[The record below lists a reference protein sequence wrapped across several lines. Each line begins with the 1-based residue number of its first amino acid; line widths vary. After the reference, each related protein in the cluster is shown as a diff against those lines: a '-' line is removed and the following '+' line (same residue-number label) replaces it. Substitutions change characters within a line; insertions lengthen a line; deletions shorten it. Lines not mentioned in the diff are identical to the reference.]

1 MLFESSTGSVKETPR
16 KESSSREGCNP
27 SMESLSG
34 KDVQCAPENMTIHQE
49 RTTLAPY
56 SQSESKKRIPTAY
69 EVVGVTEE
77 EDATNTRDV
86 VTILNE
92 YQKQVEDASDQCSLS
107 SNQDDDSE
115 KTISEEEPSPAPSR
129 HSVVSAPHE
138 EDNGNHISLMMTA
151 LPESEDDLSVLPHEA
166 PKDVDVIDVNS
177 DSPEKETQE
186 IIDILTPSQN
196 PARAVSL
203 SIDDDPNE
211 EAQATEKSTALHEAS
226 RSDITDSQ
234 FSIINITDCED
245 TPHCSPEGVLQ
256 DNQRKLGKGMSL
268 DSQISIVSVSDN
280 EESQC
285 VPCAR
290 RDSEDDLDGSF
301 EENNEQIHLYVAS
314 CIKNSQ
320 NEAKEEENLI
330 DISSPSLSSQEEC
343 VVSMPPSQERRSL
356 LPSQEKSLP
365 PSQERES
372 RFSQSQE
379 RRLLPPSQER
389 QSISTPLQRKESL
402 ASPLLHRDSL
412 TSPLQKR
419 ESLSTPLQHKNSL
432 STPLQHKNS
441 LSTPLQHKSSPSTPL
456 QHRDS
461 LISPQDRKPLFSPSQ
476 DCKPSPNDE
485 KKPFSSQPCS
495 KLSSRVAV
503 LLFPHP

>member
-1 MLFESSTGSVKETPR
+1 MLFESSTGSIKETPQ
-16 KESSSREGCNP
+16 KETSSRGGCN
-27 SMESLSG
+27 SSVESLAG
-34 KDVQCAPENMTIHQE
+34 KDVQCAPENMSIHQE

-56 SQSESKKRIPTAY
+56 NQSESKKRIPTAY

-129 HSVVSAPHE
+129 HSVVSTSHE

-177 DSPEKETQE
+177 DTPEKETQE

-196 PARAVSL
+196 PARALSL

-211 EAQATEKSTALHEAS
+211 EAQATEKSTTLHEAS

-234 FSIINITDCED
+234 FSIINIADCED

-330 DISSPSLSSQEEC
+330 DVSSPSLSSQEDC
-343 VVSMPPSQERRSL
+343 AVSVPPSQERRSL
-356 LPSQEKSLP
+356 LPSQEKSLL
-365 PSQERES
+365 PSQERKP

-389 QSISTPLQRKESL
+389 HSISTPLQRKESL
-402 ASPLLHRDSL
+402 TSPLLHRDSL
-412 TSPLQKR
+412 
-419 ESLSTPLQHKNSL
+419 LS
-432 STPLQHKNS
+432 
-441 LSTPLQHKSSPSTPL
+441 PLQHKSSPSTPL

-485 KKPFSSQPCS
+485 KKPFSPQPCS

-503 LLFPHP
+503 LLFSHP

>member
-1 MLFESSTGSVKETPR
+1 MVQEEHSTILFESSTGSVKETPR

-129 HSVVSAPHE
+129 HSVVSTSHE

-314 CIKNSQ
+314 CIKSSQ
-320 NEAKEEENLI
+320 NEAKEENLI

-365 PSQERES
+365 PSQERKP

-379 RRLLPPSQER
+379 RRSLPPSQER
-389 QSISTPLQRKESL
+389 HSISTPLQRKESL

-412 TSPLQKR
+412 LSPLQKR
-419 ESLSTPLQHKNSL
+419 E
-432 STPLQHKNS
+432 S

-503 LLFPHP
+503 LLFSHP

>member
-1 MLFESSTGSVKETPR
+1 MLFESSTSSIKEPPR
-16 KESSSREGCNP
+16 KETSSRGGCNP
-27 SMESLSG
+27 PMESLSG
-34 KDVQCAPENMTIHQE
+34 KDVQYAPENMTIHQE

-92 YQKQVEDASDQCSLS
+92 YLKQVEDTNDQCSLS
-107 SNQDDDSE
+107 SNQDDSE

-129 HSVVSAPHE
+129 HSVVSTSHE

-177 DSPEKETQE
+177 DTPEKETQE

-196 PARAVSL
+196 PARVLSL

-211 EAQATEKSTALHEAS
+211 EAQVAEKSATLHEAS

-234 FSIINITDCED
+234 FSIINIADCED
-245 TPHCSPEGVLQ
+245 TPHCSPEGILP

-290 RDSEDDLDGSF
+290 RDSEDELDGSF

-320 NEAKEEENLI
+320 NEAKEENLI
-330 DISSPSLSSQEEC
+330 DVSSPCQSSQEDC
-343 VVSMPPSQERRSL
+343 AVSVPPSQERKSL

-365 PSQERES
+365 PSQER
-372 RFSQSQE
+372 QS
-379 RRLLPPSQER
+379 LAS
-389 QSISTPLQRKESL
+389 PLQRKESL
-402 ASPLLHRDSL
+402 ASPPQHRDSL
-412 TSPLQKR
+412 LSPLQRR
-419 ESLSTPLQHKNSL
+419 ESLSTPLQYK
-432 STPLQHKNS
+432 
-441 LSTPLQHKSSPSTPL
+441 
-456 QHRDS
+456 DS
-461 LISPQDRKPLFSPSQ
+461 LPSPQDRKPLFSPSQ

-495 KLSSRVAV
+495 RLSSRVAV
-503 LLFPHP
+503 LLFSHP

>member
-1 MLFESSTGSVKETPR
+1 MLFENSTSSIKETPQ
-16 KESSSREGCNP
+16 KESSSRGGCNP
-27 SMESLSG
+27 PVESLAG
-34 KDVQCAPENMTIHQE
+34 KDGQCAPENMTIHQE

-129 HSVVSAPHE
+129 HSVVSTSHE

-177 DSPEKETQE
+177 DTPEKETQE

-196 PARAVSL
+196 PARALSL

-211 EAQATEKSTALHEAS
+211 EAQATEKSTTLHEAS

-234 FSIINITDCED
+234 FSIINIADCED

-320 NEAKEEENLI
+320 NEAKEENLI
-330 DISSPSLSSQEEC
+330 DVSSPSLSSQEDC
-343 VVSMPPSQERRSL
+343 AVSVPPSQERRSL

-365 PSQERES
+365 PSQERKP

-379 RRLLPPSQER
+379 RRSLPPSQER
-389 QSISTPLQRKESL
+389 HSISTPLQRKESL

-412 TSPLQKR
+412 
-419 ESLSTPLQHKNSL
+419 LS
-432 STPLQHKNS
+432 
-441 LSTPLQHKSSPSTPL
+441 PLQHKSSPSTPL

-485 KKPFSSQPCS
+485 KKPFSPQPCS

-503 LLFPHP
+503 LLFSHP

>member
-1 MLFESSTGSVKETPR
+1 MVQEEHSTILFESSTGSVKETPR

-129 HSVVSAPHE
+129 HSVVSTSHE

-320 NEAKEEENLI
+320 NEAKEENLI
-330 DISSPSLSSQEEC
+330 DISSPSLSSQEDC
-343 VVSMPPSQERRSL
+343 AVSVPPSQERRSL
-356 LPSQEKSLP
+356 LPSQEKSLS
-365 PSQERES
+365 PSQERKP

-379 RRLLPPSQER
+379 RRSLPPSQER
-389 QSISTPLQRKESL
+389 HSISTPLQHKESL

-412 TSPLQKR
+412 LSPLQKR

-432 STPLQHKNS
+432 
-441 LSTPLQHKSSPSTPL
+441 STPL

-503 LLFPHP
+503 LLFSHP

>member
-1 MLFESSTGSVKETPR
+1 
-16 KESSSREGCNP
+16 
-27 SMESLSG
+27 
-34 KDVQCAPENMTIHQE
+34 
-49 RTTLAPY
+49 
-56 SQSESKKRIPTAY
+56 
-69 EVVGVTEE
+69 
-77 EDATNTRDV
+77 
-86 VTILNE
+86 
-92 YQKQVEDASDQCSLS
+92 
-107 SNQDDDSE
+107 
-115 KTISEEEPSPAPSR
+115 
-129 HSVVSAPHE
+129 
-138 EDNGNHISLMMTA
+138 MMTA

-177 DSPEKETQE
+177 DTPEKETQE

-196 PARAVSL
+196 PARALSL

-234 FSIINITDCED
+234 FSIINIADCED

-320 NEAKEEENLI
+320 NEAKEENLI
-330 DISSPSLSSQEEC
+330 DVSSPSLSSQEDC
-343 VVSMPPSQERRSL
+343 AVSVPPSQERRSL

-365 PSQERES
+365 PSQERKP

-379 RRLLPPSQER
+379 RRSLPPSQER
-389 QSISTPLQRKESL
+389 QSISTPLQHKESL

-412 TSPLQKR
+412 LSPLQKR

-432 STPLQHKNS
+432 
-441 LSTPLQHKSSPSTPL
+441 STPL

-485 KKPFSSQPCS
+485 KKPFSPQPCS

-503 LLFPHP
+503 LLFSHP

>member
-1 MLFESSTGSVKETPR
+1 MVQEEHSTILFESSTGSVKETPR

-129 HSVVSAPHE
+129 HSVVSTSHE

-343 VVSMPPSQERRSL
+343 AVSMPPSQERRSLLPSQERRSL

-379 RRLLPPSQER
+379 RRSLPPSQER
-389 QSISTPLQRKESL
+389 HSISTPLQRKESL

-412 TSPLQKR
+412 
-419 ESLSTPLQHKNSL
+419 LS
-432 STPLQHKNS
+432 
-441 LSTPLQHKSSPSTPL
+441 PLQHKSSPSTPL

-485 KKPFSSQPCS
+485 KKPFSPQPCS

-503 LLFPHP
+503 LLFSHP